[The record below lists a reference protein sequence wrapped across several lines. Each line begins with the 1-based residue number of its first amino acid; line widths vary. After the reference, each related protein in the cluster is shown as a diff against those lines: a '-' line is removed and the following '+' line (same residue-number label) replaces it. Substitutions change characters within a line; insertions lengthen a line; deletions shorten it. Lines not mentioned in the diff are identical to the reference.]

1 MATLALSAQP
11 HDFRWMQGFM
21 ASAPETTPP
30 VDDDRLLVRKLQAQ
44 DQAAFTALYDR
55 FSPMVYGIAK
65 RILDNPA
72 QAEDITQSV
81 FTMLWTK
88 PQAFGGGNFGAWIGR
103 VARNAA
109 LDVLRSAAVRT
120 REPQM
125 PEDVV
130 AGDDLENEVFSRL
143 QSSAVV
149 EALRELPNEQRYA
162 IEQAYFRGL
171 SYSEVAAA
179 TGAPLGTVKSRIRT
193 GLRRLWQALQRQVVA

>member
-1 MATLALSAQP
+1 
-11 HDFRWMQGFM
+11 M